1 VADGSETEPRD
12 AWLSALPPPD
22 PLPGLRQWL
31 AEARADSGQPNPDAV
46 ALATTDADGRP
57 AARMVLCRAADWE
70 RGWLGFYT
78 NLEGAKA
85 RALAARPVAA
95 LLFHWDALGRQA
107 RVEGPV
113 TLAPREDA
121 DAYFATRP
129 RESQLAA
136 WSSAQ
141 GEPVASRAALLA
153 RYAAAAAR
161 FGIVGD
167 AAAPPIPRP
176 PHWGGYR
183 VWAEHVELWA
193 SRPHRLHDRVRWS
206 RPLTPEGE
214 DFRRGPWQAAR
225 LMP

>member
-1 VADGSETEPRD
+1 VADPRAVEARD
-12 AWLSALPPPD
+12 AWLSATPPAD
-22 PLPGLRQWL
+22 PLPALRQWL
-31 AEARADSGQPNPDAV
+31 AEARAEGNQPNPDAV
-46 ALATTDADGRP
+46 ALATADADGRP

-78 NLEGAKA
+78 NLEGGKA
-85 RALAARPVAA
+85 RALAARPAAA

-113 TLAPREDA
+113 TPAPDDDA

-136 WSSAQ
+136 WASAQ
-141 GEPVASRAALLA
+141 GQPVASRAALLA
-153 RYAAAAAR
+153 RYAGAAAR
-161 FGIVGD
+161 FGG
-167 AAAPPIPRP
+167 AAGPAAPPIPRP

-183 VWAEHVELWA
+183 VWAERVELWV
-193 SRPHRLHDRVRWS
+193 SRPHRLHDRVAWS
-206 RPLTPEGE
+206 RRLAPADDG
-214 DFRRGPWQAAR
+214 FRAGPWRAER

>member
-1 VADGSETEPRD
+1 MAEERD
-12 AWLSALPPPD
+12 AWLSATPPAD
-22 PLPGLRQWL
+22 PLPALRQWL
-31 AEARADSGQPNPDAV
+31 AEARAASGQPDPDAA
-46 ALATTDADGRP
+46 ALATADAEGRP

-78 NLEGAKA
+78 NLESAKA
-85 RALAARPVAA
+85 RALAARPSAA

-113 TLAPREDA
+113 TLAPPADA

-136 WSSAQ
+136 WASAQ

-161 FGIVGD
+161 FGGVEE
-167 AAAPPIPRP
+167 AAAPPVPRP
-176 PHWGGYR
+176 PHWGGHR
-183 VWAEHVELWA
+183 VWAARVELWA
-193 SRPHRLHDRVRWS
+193 SRPHRLHDRVAWS
-206 RPLTPEGE
+206 RLLTPDG
-214 DFRRGPWQAAR
+214 DGFHAGPWQAAR